1 MDPNMMEAKVAVSSC
16 SHDGLFGAPG
26 VKRLKSIRMI
36 EEVPG
41 MKVLDMN
48 TAEDANVWLTREIVP
63 GMIVTIMEVVE
74 TDGAPR
80 MVSNLTSKIQELSLI
95 N

>member
-1 MDPNMMEAKVAVSSC
+1 MDPNVMEAKVAVSLC
-16 SHDGLFGAPG
+16 GHDRLFGVAG
-26 VKRLKSIRMI
+26 VKRIKIIGMI

-41 MKVLDMN
+41 MKDMN
-48 TAEDANVWLTREIVP
+48 TAEDAIVRLTREIVP
-63 GMIVTIMEVVE
+63 RMIVTIMEVVE

-80 MVSNLTSKIQELSLI
+80 TVSNLTSKIQELSLI